1 MKLLTKSIRTQLEAN
16 AAISEKAHLFP
27 EVHINHQPVVK
38 IFNPA
43 GGQTWLFTE
52 MMPGDPDI
60 LFGLCD
66 LGFGSPELGTVSLRE
81 LESIK
86 GPLNIGLERDKYFTA
101 SMGLNGYV
109 SAAREAGSIQA

>member
-16 AAISEKAHLFP
+16 AAVSERAHLMP
-27 EVHINHQPVVK
+27 GVRIDHQPVVK

-43 GGQTWLFTE
+43 GAATWLFTE
-52 MMPGDPDI
+52 IDGDI
-60 LFGLCD
+60 CFGLCD
-66 LGFGSPELGTVSLRE
+66 LGMGSPELGSVSISE

-86 GPLNIGLERDKYFTA
+86 GPLGIGLERDKYFTA

>member
-1 MKLLTKSIRTQLEAN
+1 MKLLTKSIRTKLEAN

-43 GGQTWLFTE
+43 GAATWLLTE
-52 MMPGDPDI
+52 IDGDI
-60 LFGLCD
+60 AFGLCD
-66 LGFGSPELGTVSLRE
+66 LGMGSPELGSVSISE

>member
-1 MKLLTKSIRTQLEAN
+1 MKLLTKSIRTKLEAN
-16 AAISEKAHLFP
+16 AAISERAHLFP

-43 GGQTWLFTE
+43 GAATWLLTE
-52 MMPGDPDI
+52 IEGDI
-60 LFGLCD
+60 AFGLCD
-66 LGFGSPELGTVSLRE
+66 LGMGSPELGSVSISE

-101 SMGLNGYV
+101 TMGLNGYV
-109 SAAREAGSIQA
+109 SAAREAGSIKA